1 MLKILR
7 KLFFHALVA
16 FALAPTTSFAVPSFA
31 RQTGMDCA
39 ACHTSFP
46 ELTPFGRDFKLN
58 GYTLG
63 ERQLM
68 PLAAMMQFS
77 MTSPAKNHDIN
88 GVQLMARANEPQF
101 DVLGVFAAGKLT
113 DHAGMFV
120 QWTYSNNGTQNA
132 DGKFVGHSGLDNTDI
147 RYVLS
152 HDIFGK
158 NTVFGLNL
166 NNNPSVQ
173 DVWNTTPAWGFPF
186 NGPNLPNVPGPA
198 FTSSIIEGGLS
209 QQVAGVGGYFW
220 YDRHLYGELSLYGN
234 ANKFF
239 RVLSAGQNW
248 SDGSITRIDGR
259 NNPYWRLA
267 WNEDWGAHSLMV
279 GTYGMQTDIFP
290 DSLNPNGPTNRFT
303 DTALDAQ
310 YQYLSDPHIFT
321 LQTTFIHEKQ
331 DNRASYDQT
340 CDATLGACLNAKNH
354 LNTFKAKAS
363 YLFNRKYGASLAYF
377 NTTGSND
384 SVAFDNNGINP
395 ITKPDT
401 QSYVVQLD
409 YNPWTFARVS
419 LQYTGYTKF
428 DGSRNVDLL
437 GLKPSDRNTLFLN
450 TWFAF

>member
-1 MLKILR
+1 MLNFLR
-7 KLFFHALVA
+7 KSPLFVLML
-16 FALAPTTSFAVPSFA
+16 FALAPSISFAVPSFA

-46 ELTPFGRDFKLN
+46 ELTPFGREFKLN

-63 ERQLM
+63 ERQLL

-77 MTSPAKNHDIN
+77 MTNLAKNHDSS
-88 GVQLMARANEPQF
+88 GVKIMSRENDLQF
-101 DVLGVFAAGKLT
+101 DVLGLFLAGKLN
-113 DHAGMFV
+113 DHAGMFI
-120 QWTYSNNGTQNA
+120 QWTYNNNGTQNA
-132 DGKFVGHSGLDNTDI
+132 EGKIVGHSALDNTDI
-147 RYVLS
+147 RFVLN

-158 NTVFGLNL
+158 NTVFGLSL

-173 DVWNTTPAWGFPF
+173 DAWNTTPAWGFPF
-186 NGPNLPNVPGPA
+186 NGPNLPNVPGPS

-220 YDRHLYGELSLYGN
+220 YDRHLYGELSFYGN
-234 ANKFF
+234 ANKTF
-239 RVLSAGQNW
+239 RVLSAGQDWN
-248 SDGSITRIDGR
+248 GGVTRIDGR

-279 GTYGMQTDIFP
+279 GTYGMQVDRFP
-290 DSLNPNGPTNRFT
+290 DPLNPYGSTDRFT
-303 DTALDAQ
+303 DTAFDAQ
-310 YQYLSDPHIFT
+310 YQFLSDPHIMT

-331 DNRASYDQT
+331 DNRTSYDPT
-340 CDATLGACLNAKNH
+340 CISGPCNPSNH

-363 YLFNRKYGASLAYF
+363 YLYNRKYGASLAYF

-384 SVAFDNNGINP
+384 AFAFSTGNNT

-401 QSYVVQLD
+401 QSYVLQLD

-419 LQYTGYTKF
+419 LQYTGYIKF
-428 DGSRNVDLL
+428 DGSRDVDLV

>member
-1 MLKILR
+1 MLKTFR
-7 KLFFHALVA
+7 NVLFLALVA
-16 FALAPTTSFAVPSFA
+16 VTLTPTISFAVPSFA

-46 ELTPFGRDFKLN
+46 ELTPFGREFKLN

-63 ERQLM
+63 ERQLL

-77 MTSPAKNHDIN
+77 MTSLAKNHDNTGAQI
-88 GVQLMARANEPQF
+88 MARENDPQF
-101 DVLGVFAAGKLT
+101 DVLGLFLAGKLN

-120 QWTYSNNGTQNA
+120 QWTYSNNGTQNP
-132 DGKFVGHSGLDNTDI
+132 DGKFVGHSALDNTDI
-147 RYVLS
+147 RFVLT
-152 HDIFGK
+152 HDVFGK

-173 DVWNTTPAWGFPF
+173 DAWNTTPAWGFPF
-186 NGPNLPNVPGPA
+186 NGPNLPNVPGPS

-209 QQVAGVGGYFW
+209 QQVAGLGAYFW

-234 ANKFF
+234 ANKVF
-239 RVLSAGQNW
+239 RVLSAGQDWN
-248 SDGSITRIDGR
+248 GGVTRIDGR

-279 GTYGMQTDIFP
+279 GTYGMQVDKFP
-290 DSLNPNGPTNRFT
+290 DPLNPNGPTDRFT
-303 DTALDAQ
+303 DTAVDVQ
-310 YQYLSDPHIFT
+310 YQYLSDPHIIT
-321 LQTTFIHEKQ
+321 LMSTYIHEKQ
-331 DNRASYDQT
+331 ENLASYDPT
-340 CDATLGACLNAKNH
+340 CTAGACNPQNQ
-354 LNTFKAKAS
+354 LNTFKVKAS
-363 YLFNRKYGASLAYF
+363 YLYNRKYGASLAYF

-384 SVAFDNNGINP
+384 AIAFSTGNNLV
-395 ITKPDT
+395 TKPDT
-401 QSYVVQLD
+401 QSYVIQLD

-419 LQYTGYTKF
+419 LQYTGYIKF
-428 DGSRNVDLL
+428 DGSRDVDLL

>member
-1 MLKILR
+1 MYRTFR
-7 KLFFHALVA
+7 KFLFFALVV
-16 FALAPTTSFAVPSFA
+16 FALVPSTSFAVPSFA

-46 ELTPFGRDFKLN
+46 ELTPFGREFKLN

-63 ERQLM
+63 ERQLI
-68 PLAAMMQFS
+68 PLAAMAQFS
-77 MTSPAKNHDIN
+77 MTNLAKNHDNTGAQI
-88 GVQLMARANEPQF
+88 MAHENDPQF
-101 DVLGVFAAGKLT
+101 DVLGIFAAGKLS

-120 QWTYSNNGTQNA
+120 QWTYANNGIVNTE
-132 DGKFVGHSGLDNTDI
+132 GRLVGHSGLDNTDI
-147 RYVLS
+147 RYVLN

-186 NGPNLPNVPGPA
+186 NGPTLPGVPGSA
-198 FTSSIIEGGLS
+198 YSSIIEGGLS
-209 QQVAGVGGYFW
+209 QQVAGLGAYFW

-234 ANKFF
+234 ANKAF

-248 SDGSITRIDGR
+248 NDGSVTRIDGR
-259 NNPYWRLA
+259 TNPYWRLA

-279 GTYGMQTDIFP
+279 GTYGMQVDKFP
-290 DSLNPNGPTNRFT
+290 NPLSPNGPTDRFT

-321 LQTTFIHEKQ
+321 VQTTYIHEKQ
-331 DNRASYDQT
+331 DNKASYDQT
-340 CDATLGACLNAKNH
+340 CDPTAGACLNAQNH

-363 YLFNRKYGASLAYF
+363 YLFNRKYGASLAYL

-384 SVAFDNNGINP
+384 GVAFTTGNNLV
-395 ITKPDT
+395 TKPDS
-401 QSYVVQLD
+401 QRYIVQLD

-428 DGSRNVDLL
+428 DGSREADAL